1 MAAEI
6 ACGGPILLTQRVNR
20 RESRHMSAAL
30 GSGGIINRD
39 QYKIDPLLMILGLEQ
54 LADNRQL

>member
-1 MAAEI
+1 
-6 ACGGPILLTQRVNR
+6 
-20 RESRHMSAAL
+20 MSAAL